1 VLTSTTV
8 VSNGRIT
15 KTTPSGKS
23 SKKNDLKQEAI
34 EKSFGSVMDDGFAD
48 IDSMHD
54 GLGLGLGLG
63 ALDFETS
70 MASTN
75 FLD

>member
-1 VLTSTTV
+1 LTV

-23 SKKNDLKQEAI
+23 SKKNSLKQEAI
-34 EKSFGSVMDDGFAD
+34 ENSFGSMMDDSFAD

-54 GLGLGLGLG
+54 GLGLG

-70 MASTN
+70 MASPN
-75 FLD
+75 LFD

>member
-23 SKKNDLKQEAI
+23 SKKNDLN
-34 EKSFGSVMDDGFAD
+34 GFAD